1 MNRRENTKMVT
12 EQMMRNLIDYAKTL
26 PNDDINNI
34 ISELNLV
41 KENRANELRRA
52 AADKVIQAISAYL
65 DLGEEIS
72 ICGGVYNE
80 EWGGDDEINATF
92 DGYSNHDGYL
102 TFNFIQ

>member
-1 MNRRENTKMVT
+1 MVT
-12 EQMMRNLIDYAKTL
+12 EQMMRDFINYAKTL

-41 KENRANELRRA
+41 KENRADELRRA

-80 EWGGDDEINATF
+80 EWGGEDEINATF
-92 DGYSNHDGYL
+92 DGYSNRDGYL
-102 TFNFIQ
+102 TFNFVE

>member
-1 MNRRENTKMVT
+1 MVT
-12 EQMMRNLIDYAKTL
+12 EQIMRDFINYAKTL

-34 ISELNLV
+34 ITELNLV
-41 KENRANELRRA
+41 KENRADELRRA

-80 EWGGDDEINATF
+80 EWGGDEEINATF

-102 TFNFIQ
+102 TFNFVQ

>member
-1 MNRRENTKMVT
+1 MVS
-12 EQMMRNLIDYAKTL
+12 EQMMRDFINCAKTFS
-26 PNDDINNI
+26 NEDINSI
-34 ISELNLV
+34 ISELNLI
-41 KENRANELRRA
+41 KENRANEWRRA

-80 EWGGDDEINATF
+80 EWGGDEEINATF
-92 DGYSNHDGYL
+92 DGYSNRDGYL